1 MRHAV
6 RKFQNRTM
14 RHARRVWRP
23 VMAVALVFSLPS
35 FLPAQGT
42 LSIVDAVR
50 LALDQNPVLRASG
63 AAEGGAAERLVQARA
78 GFLPTID
85 YSETV
90 QYGTNPVYVFGSLLE
105 QHRFE
110 ASNFE
115 LARLNRPDPLTNF
128 SSRISVEQTVF
139 DGNRTRDEM
148 RQAQAGLEMTREQ
161 TRQLRMEVLEAVA
174 EAYYAAVLAQENQ
187 RVSEESLATAEADL
201 ERAVSLREAGMA
213 TDADALSLRV
223 ARAEAQERLIHAEN
237 DLANA
242 QARLNDLLGEP
253 LAAPYSLS
261 SPLRPAAPVQSELAE
276 FERQALAERPEARQ
290 AGLSLAQAEAGE
302 SMARAAFLPDIKIQ
316 GTFEANRQGFAARG
330 GTNWMTG
337 MTLHWNLFRGSA
349 DRARLAEA
357 RFLKVQRE
365 QEQRRVSSSLQL
377 QVRQAFLS
385 LHAANRRMDVG
396 VAAIAQAEENHRITA
411 NRYEAG
417 LANATEL
424 LRSQTSLSE
433 AKTRYLAAVFDQRVS
448 TIRLARAA
456 GNLNPSSEALQP

>member
-1 MRHAV
+1 MRHSA
-6 RKFQNRTM
+6 RKFQDRTLG
-14 RHARRVWRP
+14 RACRVWHP
-23 VMAVALVFSLPS
+23 LIAVSLAFALPS
-35 FLPAQGT
+35 LLPAQEA

-50 LALDQNPVLRASG
+50 LALDQNPALRASG
-63 AAEGGAAERLVQARA
+63 AAEGGAAERLAEARA

-85 YSETV
+85 YSESV

-105 QHRFE
+105 QHRFQ
-110 ASNFE
+110 ASNFD
-115 LARLNRPDPLTNF
+115 LDRLNRPDPLTNF
-128 SSRISVEQTVF
+128 SSRVSVEQTVF

-161 TRQLRMEVLEAVA
+161 TRQLRMEVLDAVA

-223 ARAEAQERLIHAEN
+223 ARAEAQERLIRAEN

-242 QARLNDLLGEP
+242 QAGLNDLLGEP
-253 LAAPYSLS
+253 LATQYSLS
-261 SPLRPAAPVQSELAE
+261 SPLRPAAPVLSELAE
-276 FERQALAERPEARQ
+276 LEQQALAERPEALQ
-290 AGLSLAQAEAGE
+290 AVSSLTQAAAGE
-302 SMARAAFLPDIKIQ
+302 SLARAAFLPDIKVQ

-330 GTNWMTG
+330 GTDWMTG
-337 MTLHWNLFRGSA
+337 MTLHWNLLRGAA

-357 RFLKVQRE
+357 GFLKVQRE

-385 LHAANRRMDVG
+385 LQAANRRMDVG
-396 VAAIAQAEENHRITA
+396 EAAIAQAEENHRITA

-417 LANATEL
+417 LANAAEL
-424 LRSQTSLSE
+424 LRSQTALSE

-448 TIRLARAA
+448 TIRLTRAA
-456 GNLNPSSEALQP
+456 GTLNPSSEALQP